1 MAILNILP
9 MSPPQSLTINDVD
22 DPKKISTNLQ
32 ITLNE
37 VQPAVVN
44 VSVGVQGPPG
54 SGLPGERGIQG
65 IQGERGERGIQGI
78 QGIPGPTGS
87 GVASLTF
94 SNGIDS
100 FDIDDSVSTVSIL
113 GGNGT
118 TVSINDINNTIT
130 IHNDLVGHTHLSA
143 DILNFNES
151 VDDRVDQLLQAGD
164 NIDLNYQDADFNSLT
179 ISVTGLDIGI
189 DVQAQNQNLQYFADL
204 VFSPGQLIY
213 VNDDSELELIT
224 LSNTTKAF
232 LNDVSAAEQRQTL
245 GLGTASTFDDT
256 DFAKLNGN
264 NLFDGDQSFSD
275 GRLNRFSATF
285 STNTNSSYEI
295 IQSDNGKIL
304 TFDNSAGPVL
314 LTMDDT
320 INVGFN
326 CLIVQLGDGQVRFN
340 ETIQNRYGHSKLVGQ
355 YSIATLVK
363 ISDNP
368 SIVILSGDTTSAN
381 SGP

>member
-1 MAILNILP
+1 

-65 IQGERGERGIQGI
+65 IQGERGEQGIQGI

-87 GVASLTF
+87 GVSSLTF
-94 SNGIDS
+94 SNGVDF
-100 FDIDDSVSTVSIL
+100 FDINDSTSTVSIL

-118 TVSINDINNTIT
+118 TVSVNNTNNTIT
-130 IHNDLVGHTHLSA
+130 ISNDLVGHTHLSS
-143 DILNFNES
+143 DIINFNES
-151 VDDRVDQLLQAGD
+151 VDDRVDQLLQAGG

-179 ISVTGLDIGI
+179 ISVTGLDIGV
-189 DVQAQNQNLQYFADL
+189 DVQAQNLNLQYLADL
-204 VFSPGQLIY
+204 VLSPGQLIY

-224 LSNTTKAF
+224 LSNTTKVF

-245 GLGTASTFDDT
+245 GLGTASIFDDT

-264 NLFDGDQSFSD
+264 NFFDGDQSFSD

-285 STNTNSSYEI
+285 STNNSSAYEI

-304 TFDNSAGPVL
+304 TFDNSSGPVL
-314 LTMDDT
+314 LTIDDT

-363 ISDNP
+363 ISDTP

>member
-65 IQGERGERGIQGI
+65 IQGERGEQGIQGI

-87 GVASLTF
+87 GVSSLTF
-94 SNGIDS
+94 SNGVDF
-100 FDIDDSVSTVSIL
+100 FDINDSTSTVSIL

-118 TVSINDINNTIT
+118 TVSVNNTNNTIT
-130 IHNDLVGHTHLSA
+130 ISNDLVGHTHLSS
-143 DILNFNES
+143 DIINFNES
-151 VDDRVDQLLQAGD
+151 VDDRVDQLLQAGG

-179 ISVTGLDIGI
+179 ISVTGLDIGV
-189 DVQAQNQNLQYFADL
+189 DVQAQNLNLQYLADL
-204 VFSPGQLIY
+204 VLSPGQLIY

-224 LSNTTKAF
+224 LSNTTKVF

-264 NLFDGDQSFSD
+264 NFFDGDQSFSD

-285 STNTNSSYEI
+285 STNKSSAYEI

-304 TFDNSAGPVL
+304 TFDNSSGPVL
-314 LTMDDT
+314 LTIDDT

-363 ISDNP
+363 ISDTP